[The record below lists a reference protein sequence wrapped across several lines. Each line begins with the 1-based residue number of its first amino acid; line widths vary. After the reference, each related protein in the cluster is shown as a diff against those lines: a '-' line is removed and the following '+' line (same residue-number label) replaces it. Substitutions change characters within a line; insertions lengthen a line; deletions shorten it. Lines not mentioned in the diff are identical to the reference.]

1 MINSLSMAPTALM
14 KHDQE
19 NDLSVSFINVA
30 VIGHNFLRM
39 EKNLRGVSLPS
50 LRVQLSLGDLV
61 LLLLL

>member
-1 MINSLSMAPTALM
+1 M

-30 VIGHNFLRM
+30 VIGHSFLRM
-39 EKNLRGVSLPS
+39 EKESQGGFIAS

>member
-30 VIGHNFLRM
+30 VIGHSFLRM
-39 EKNLRGVSLPS
+39 EKESQGGFIAS